1 MRVEDSMRPALFAI
15 VSCST
20 VAAAAL
26 TPYASATIVLA
37 DGESVSLE
45 AIVGAGG
52 DRSVRIGDQEYF
64 FGVFESH
71 FAASGI
77 TLTARINDIANQ
89 FGRFDTGFDLAGGFS
104 DLLSSNEEPSLM
116 SIGFT
121 VTIVLEAAKNGI
133 RLCDA
138 WMQFDGDA
146 SGVGSYAE
154 VIENLIAPPAE
165 ELIGA
170 LEVFDRVTLE
180 GDEVTRRKDAVEFC
194 GPDGRGA
201 VSSVIVEKT
210 AAFFARPVGGAASAS
225 LIEQR
230 FSEVP
235 SPGAL
240 ALACLAGLIGCRR
253 RRV

>member
-1 MRVEDSMRPALFAI
+1 MRPVVLAI
-15 VSCST
+15 VSCASVT
-20 VAAAAL
+20 AAAAV
-26 TPYASATIVLA
+26 ASPVYATIVLA
-37 DGESVSLE
+37 NGESISL
-45 AIVGAGG
+45 ATIVGAGG

-77 TLTARINDIANQ
+77 TLTARINDTANQ
-89 FGRFDTGFDLAGGFS
+89 FGRFDTGFDLAGVFS
-104 DLLSSNEEPSLM
+104 DLLPSNDEPSMM

-121 VTIVLEAAKNGI
+121 VTIVPEAAKNGV

-154 VIENLIAPPAE
+154 VIEHLIAPPAE
-165 ELIGA
+165 EMIGA
-170 LEVFDRVTLE
+170 LEVYDRVTLE
-180 GDEVTRRKDAVEFC
+180 GDEITRRKHALDFC
-194 GPDGRGA
+194 GPDGFGPLP
-201 VSSVIVEKT
+201 SLIVEKT
-210 AAFFARPVGGAASAS
+210 ATFFARPVGGVAFAS

-240 ALACLAGLIGCRR
+240 GFTCLVGLMGSRR
-253 RRV
+253 RRS